1 MPIDSANIFPHPLR
15 IGAGYKR
22 VDVASSVPNLNISAF
37 TNAAQTKVTVIVI
50 NNTASTAKLKLDVTG
65 KTISNITV
73 DQSKETELY
82 KRLEDVEAAKEISF
96 PPKTI
101 STVALDI

>member
-1 MPIDSANIFPHPLR
+1 MVSIASNGNYTVTPFYYLIKHFSKNID
-15 IGAGYKR
+15 AGYKR

-37 TNAAQTKVTVIVI
+37 TNVAQTKVTVIVI

-73 DQSKETELY
+73 DQSKETDLY
-82 KRLEDVEAAKEISF
+82 KRLEGIGS
-96 PPKTI
+96 
-101 STVALDI
+101 S